1 MEKLFRPNKWFVLF
15 CGSLIAV
22 WLGLQYVSNA
32 RIEEAA
38 KVLALEVF
46 DWSWPEKVSSKVE
59 VTGVSILNKGE
70 NEAKVRVKGKQKF
83 VRLVNEDSQNK
94 NDEGNSSAQIPP
106 SESAVVLTLYRSNR
120 NWVLGKVEFD

>member
-15 CGSLIAV
+15 CGFLIAV

-32 RIEEAA
+32 RIEEAS
-38 KVLALEVF
+38 KVLALEIF

-59 VTGVSILNKGE
+59 ITGVSILNKGE
-70 NEAKVRVKGKQKF
+70 NEAKVRVKGKQEF
-83 VRLVNEDSQNK
+83 VRLSNDNSQK
-94 NDEGNSSAQIPP
+94 KEDEGNSSAQISPT
-106 SESAVVLTLYRSNR
+106 ESAVVLTLYRSNR